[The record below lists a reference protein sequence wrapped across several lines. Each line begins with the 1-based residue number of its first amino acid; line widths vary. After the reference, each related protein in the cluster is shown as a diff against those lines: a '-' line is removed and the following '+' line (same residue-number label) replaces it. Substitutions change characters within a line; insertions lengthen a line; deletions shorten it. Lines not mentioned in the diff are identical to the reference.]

1 MAARKRTVTKKP
13 MLTRE
18 APITAWKCSFSIQG
32 KRDRDGYGERESNR
46 YLLLFG
52 TFDDPVGK
60 HLNFEV
66 FLTPGDETPRV
77 EREGEPAIGSLLTL
91 RRRLTFFV
99 HLSEIEFAT
108 ILTLATAERIRSC
121 VLRFEQPIRGRGTA
135 VTWFY
140 AKTEL
145 PGVKY

>member
-1 MAARKRTVTKKP
+1 MALRKRTVTKKP

-18 APITAWKCSFSIQG
+18 SAITAWESSLSIQG
-32 KRDRDGYGERESNR
+32 KRDRDGFRERESHR
-46 YLLLFG
+46 YLNLFG

-60 HLNFEV
+60 LCSFEV
-66 FLTPGDETPRV
+66 FLTPRDETPRV
-77 EREGEPAIGSLLTL
+77 EREGEPAIGTL
-91 RRRLTFFV
+91 HTWQHRLTFFV
-99 HLSEIEFAT
+99 DLSEIEFAT